1 MGEYIFMIVVPHV
14 RCKKMLDLVPLNHM
28 TEYMHIKVQYINV
41 DITQMRAAMKEAA
54 IYELGTDDDD
64 FCSVIMPGRIQVKT

>member
-1 MGEYIFMIVVPHV
+1 MIVKPHV
-14 RCKKMLDLVPLNHM
+14 RSFKMLNLVPLKHM
-28 TEYMHIKVQYINV
+28 MEYMHIKVQYINV

-64 FCSVIMPGRIQVKT
+64 FGTVIIPGRIQVKT